1 MRNNSYQNEF
11 TLQVHFH
18 VNQTY
23 FHIKRFVGGLAMKQR
38 YKVTREWPI
47 VFITLKTLIP
57 AFVQEIVSRLRS
69 AVRMLV
75 VSRLS
80 DQTTYLLYTS
90 LQ

>member
-1 MRNNSYQNEF
+1 
-11 TLQVHFH
+11 
-18 VNQTY
+18 
-23 FHIKRFVGGLAMKQR
+23 MKQR

-47 VFITLKTLIP
+47 VFLTLKTLIP

-80 DQTTYLLYTS
+80 DLNNVFTIHIPPIENHKQNNLVLSEQKRFSKTTT
-90 LQ
+90 QDF